1 MTDRPPSHIRA
12 DPRFYRIYMEFKM
25 RNEVQS
31 MTEFQRM
38 LLEKLKNQDKRLR
51 FFK

>member
-1 MTDRPPSHIRA
+1 MDKVPKNMRI
-12 DPRFYRIYMEFKM
+12 DPRFYQIFLEFKM
-25 RNEVQS
+25 REEVKS

-38 LLEKLKNQDKRLR
+38 LMEKLQKQDKRLR

>member
-1 MTDRPPSHIRA
+1 MSRPPSHIRA
-12 DPRFYRIYMEFKM
+12 DPRFYQIFLEFKM
-25 RNEVQS
+25 REEVKS

-38 LLEKLKNQDKRLR
+38 LLEKLQKQDKRLR